1 QVVSALG
8 PRFGEEGSSSEA
20 VDFKGVQSV
29 IEAAEA
35 FLSPGDEPDTT
46 PASNEQALIAPGKGD
61 GGGGPGGMWQSLDD
75 VIMGGKSSSGWK
87 AGVGGGVL
95 ERQSGKTFGRWA
107 GNLVTDG
114 GGFCGTVVKNMPFDA
129 TGFDGIRIRVRGDG
143 NRYKFRLK
151 PDSELDATPE
161 RQYQAA
167 FDTVDG
173 QWVEVC

>member
-1 QVVSALG
+1 MVSALG

-35 FLSPGDEPDTT
+35 FLSSGDEPNTT
-46 PASNEQALIAPGKGD
+46 PASSEQALIVPGKGS
-61 GGGGPGGMWQSLDD
+61 GGEGEGPGGMWQSLDD

-107 GNLVTDG
+107 GTLVTDG
-114 GGFCGTVVKNMPFDA
+114 GGFCGTVVKVGRVGREGGGGDFRFLLFYVRWCEFDPIHFLFSLFS
-129 TGFDGIRIRVRGDG
+129 TDCFV
-143 NRYKFRLK
+143 
-151 PDSELDATPE
+151 
-161 RQYQAA
+161 
-167 FDTVDG
+167 TV
-173 QWVEVC
+173 